1 MGQFP
6 TNDSIISR
14 AMPLTAAMIASI
26 DVRPAWVHENQTGTL
41 GTFLNSSILYV
52 GAAGDV
58 SVILPG
64 ISLNSVATL
73 TLTAGG
79 TGYGAVTGAATTCSN
94 PNASG
99 LTVDTTVDATV
110 IQTIVVNAV
119 GAGYNPG
126 DIITVAAPG
135 TLGTA
140 VIDTVNRGV
149 PVASQAITF
158 VGLQSGSILPVAVD
172 YVTAVAGTGVVVGN
186 FIVSK

>member
-64 ISLNSVATL
+64 TSLNSVATL

-79 TGYGAVTGAATTCSN
+79 TGYGAVTGAVTTCSN

-99 LTVDTTVDATV
+99 LTVNTTIDGGV

-126 DIITVAAPG
+126 DIITVAGGGSNA
-135 TLGTA
+135 TA
-140 VIDTVNRGV
+140 VIDTVTIGA
-149 PVASQAITF
+149 PVASQALTF
-158 VGLQSGSILPVAVD
+158 KAVPAGTILPVAVD
-172 YVTAVAGTGVVVGN
+172 YVTALNTVTVADIIVG
-186 FIVSK
+186 K